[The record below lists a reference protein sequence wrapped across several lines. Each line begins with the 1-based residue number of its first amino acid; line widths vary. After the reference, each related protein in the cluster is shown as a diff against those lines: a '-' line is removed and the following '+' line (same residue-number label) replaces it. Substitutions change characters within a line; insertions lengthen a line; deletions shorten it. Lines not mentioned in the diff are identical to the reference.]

1 MSTGNPIKQR
11 ILKAAAAM
19 RAATHSSKGKDVLM
33 YLVFVFI
40 AFIFWVL
47 LSLDAEVTKDYEL
60 PMEVTEMP
68 DSVHLIGSVP
78 RTLNVTVKSKGAQL
92 IRYEWGKMP
101 VMKLKFADLSTKDNR
116 LSASRIK
123 LEAAVRD
130 YFGAGVTVMA
140 LKPDS
145 IGTPYTSRP
154 GVRVPI
160 HLLADIHTDLQYT
173 VSGPI
178 QCSADSVML
187 YSVSDIAQRLT
198 QVNTTPIVRR
208 DLKDTTV
215 IVVPL
220 EHIEGVKMVPAEVKV
235 LIPVE
240 PLIAKKRQIP
250 VEASGCPA
258 GTSLI
263 TFPSKVT
270 ISYLVPMSRYNSEQ
284 SMKAYVKYADIS
296 RNASKVPVYVTTPPP
311 GCTGLTFS
319 PDSVEYIIERGQ

>member
-1 MSTGNPIKQR
+1 MSSGNPIMRR
-11 ILKAAAAM
+11 INKARAAL

-40 AFIFWVL
+40 AFVFWVL

-60 PMEVTEMP
+60 PLEVVEMP
-68 DSVHLIGSVP
+68 DSIHVIGSVP
-78 RTLNVTVKSKGAQL
+78 GMVNVTVKSKGAQL

-101 VMKLKFADLSTKDNR
+101 VMKLKFGEFITKDNR
-116 LSASRIK
+116 LSVSRIK

-145 IGTPYTSRP
+145 IGTPYSSRP
-154 GVRVPI
+154 GVRVPV

-178 QCSADSVML
+178 QCSADSVTL
-187 YSVSDIAQRLT
+187 YSVSDIAGQVK

-208 DLKDTTV
+208 ELKDTTV
-215 IVVPL
+215 LDVPL
-220 EHIEGVKMVPAEVKV
+220 EQIEGVKMVPSSVKV

-250 VEASGCPA
+250 VEDSGCPA
-258 GTSLI
+258 GTAVI
-263 TFPSKVT
+263 TFPAKVT

-284 SMKAYVKYADIS
+284 SMKAYVKYADTGK
-296 RNASKVPVYVTTPPP
+296 NASKVPVYVTTPPP

-319 PDSVEYIIERGQ
+319 PDSVEYIIERDK